1 MDNIDQMVQ
10 EEYALL
16 DDRISN
22 ISSVSHEIAN
32 LFKDSFYVRSTLDTA
47 QEYYNRQD
55 YTNAYRYLLNAISSL
70 VDINQQIL
78 QKYDTY
84 LENIK
89 GSNGS

>member
-22 ISSVSHEIAN
+22 ISSVSHEISN

-47 QEYYNRQD
+47 QENYNRQD

-70 VDINQQIL
+70 VNINQQIL
-78 QKYDTY
+78 DKYDTY
-84 LENIK
+84 LAAIK
-89 GSNGS
+89 GNNGS